1 MHRKGLFV
9 TASLAVVGVLWLNGC
24 ATLSKREC
32 LEGDWERVGRQDG
45 NQGQPRRLQKH
56 MEACAEYGVVPDQA
70 RYESGYKD
78 GVALY
83 CTPSN
88 GFQIGKSGGVYQSVC
103 PSSLEGQFL
112 ARYRAGREI
121 YQVEQQLRSI
131 SSRMIT
137 LEGQLDKETSESG
150 RRRLRE
156 DLYRLRDERDQLQR
170 RLTVLEVRNE

>member
-1 MHRKGLFV
+1 MKSRKSAFL
-9 TASLAVVGVLWLNGC
+9 TAATALAVLGSGC
-24 ATLSKREC
+24 ATLSKRDC

-45 NQGQPRRLQKH
+45 NQGQPRGRLQKH
-56 MEACAEYGVVPDQA
+56 TEACAEYGVVPDQA
-70 RYESGYKD
+70 KYEAGYKD
-78 GVALY
+78 GLAIY
-83 CTPSN
+83 CTAAN
-88 GFQIGKSGGVYQSVC
+88 GFAVGKSGGIYQSVC
-103 PSSLEGQFL
+103 PAALEGQFL

-121 YQVEQQLRSI
+121 YQVEQQLRSL

-150 RRRLRE
+150 RRRIRE